1 MEAIINTWKKEE
13 SKDAVSGSLVSKDI
27 TPPSVYLLKSGNRM
41 FAVVDDSSS
50 IIFVASTTQNIY
62 AIAQSKVEKV
72 MNPDGYVFYNAPN
85 IESLKVISCTIAK
98 IKDKKQKFVIEKIV
112 PFLRK

>member
-1 MEAIINTWKKEE
+1 MDTIIKTWDDEV
-13 SKDAVSGSLVSKDI
+13 SKSKDI
-27 TPPSVYLLKSGNRM
+27 TPPSVYLLTSGNRM

-50 IIFVASTTQNIY
+50 IIFIASTTQNIY
-62 AIAQSKVEKV
+62 AVAQSKVEKV
-72 MNPDGYVFYNAPN
+72 VNSDGYVFYNAPN